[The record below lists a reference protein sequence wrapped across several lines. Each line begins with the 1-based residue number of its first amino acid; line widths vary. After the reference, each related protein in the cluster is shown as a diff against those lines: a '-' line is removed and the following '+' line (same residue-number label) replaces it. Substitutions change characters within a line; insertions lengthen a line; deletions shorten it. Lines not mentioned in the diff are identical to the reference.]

1 MVRVHRHYQKRPSRE
16 KPQANF
22 NPEVSQGLLAILLFI
37 IAGLSV
43 LSFFSIAG
51 VAGIFIDS
59 ILALI
64 FGFIGLHRFYLGQ
77 RGNGILYLL
86 LAFTGISAILGLI
99 DAFTFFSMDN
109 KSFDIK
115 YNRDFLRV
123 LPKKEFDQAGKRD
136 VGNAKHNKKGN
147 LERANGNIHVK
158 SGKSK
163 FLSYD
168 YAGAISDFSK
178 ALEINPREI
187 AAHFNIACAYS
198 LNENIEKALFHLDK
212 AVLYGFDDFEKIKTH
227 DALAF
232 LRVQPEFML
241 FSNNNFRLSGN
252 NIKNEPLLNTENI
265 EKLEQLRLRG
275 LLTDEEFNVQKMK
288 ISRL

>member
-1 MVRVHRHYQKRPSRE
+1 MSQLKKE
-16 KPQANF
+16 KD
-22 NPEVSQGLLAILLFI
+22 
-37 IAGLSV
+37 IAG
-43 LSFFSIAG
+43 
-51 VAGIFIDS
+51 

-77 RGNGILYLL
+77 RGKGILYLL

-109 KSFDIK
+109 KTFDIK

-123 LPKKEFDQAGKRD
+123 LPKKKFKTSGKRNLD
-136 VGNAKHNKKGN
+136 NAKPNKKGKFS
-147 LERANGNIHVK
+147 LDNGNIHVK

-168 YAGAISDFSK
+168 YDGAILDFSK
-178 ALEINPREI
+178 ALDINPREI

-198 LNENIEKALFHLDK
+198 LNENIEKALFHLNK

-241 FSNNNFRLSGN
+241 FLNNNFRLSGQ
-252 NIKNEPLLNTENI
+252 NIKDEPLLNTENI

>member
-1 MVRVHRHYQKRPSRE
+1 MSQLKKE
-16 KPQANF
+16 KD
-22 NPEVSQGLLAILLFI
+22 
-37 IAGLSV
+37 IAG
-43 LSFFSIAG
+43 
-51 VAGIFIDS
+51 
-59 ILALI
+59 ILALL

-77 RGNGILYLL
+77 RGKGILYLL
-86 LAFTGISAILGLI
+86 LAFTGISAVLGLI

-123 LPKKEFDQAGKRD
+123 LPKKEYKNSEKRD
-136 VGNAKHNKKGN
+136 AGSLNHNKKGKFS
-147 LERANGNIHVK
+147 LDNGNVLVK
-158 SGKSK
+158 TGKIK

-168 YAGAISDFSK
+168 YDGAILDFLK
-178 ALEINPREI
+178 ALEINPREV

-198 LNENIEKALFHLDK
+198 LNENIEKAFFHLDK
-212 AVLYGFDDFEKIKTH
+212 AVLYGFDDLEKIKTH

-232 LRVQPEFML
+232 IRVQPEYML
-241 FSNNNFRLSGN
+241 FANHNFRLIGKSA
-252 NIKNEPLLNTENI
+252 KDEPLFKTENI
-265 EKLEQLRLRG
+265 EKLEQLRLKG

>member
-1 MVRVHRHYQKRPSRE
+1 
-16 KPQANF
+16 
-22 NPEVSQGLLAILLFI
+22 
-37 IAGLSV
+37 
-43 LSFFSIAG
+43 
-51 VAGIFIDS
+51 
-59 ILALI
+59 
-64 FGFIGLHRFYLGQ
+64 
-77 RGNGILYLL
+77 
-86 LAFTGISAILGLI
+86 
-99 DAFTFFSMDN
+99 MDN

-136 VGNAKHNKKGN
+136 IGNAKHNKKGN
-147 LERANGNIHVK
+147 FSMDNGNIHVK

-168 YAGAISDFSK
+168 YDGAISDFSK

-232 LRVQPEFML
+232 LRVQPEYML
-241 FSNNNFRLSGN
+241 FLNNNFRLSGN
-252 NIKNEPLLNTENI
+252 NVKIEPLLNTENI

>member
-1 MVRVHRHYQKRPSRE
+1 MNEFTELE
-16 KPQANF
+16 KLQRQTGQIIKGKMIENLRANDSVVSGDLLRSIKVE
-22 NPEVSQGLLAILLFI
+22 NPKGL
-37 IAGLSV
+37 
-43 LSFFSIAG
+43 
-51 VAGIFIDS
+51 
-59 ILALI
+59 
-64 FGFIGLHRFYLGQ
+64 
-77 RGNGILYLL
+77 
-86 LAFTGISAILGLI
+86 
-99 DAFTFFSMDN
+99 
-109 KSFDIK
+109 
-115 YNRDFLRV
+115 
-123 LPKKEFDQAGKRD
+123 
-136 VGNAKHNKKGN
+136 NKKGN

-168 YAGAISDFSK
+168 YDGAISDFSK

>member
-1 MVRVHRHYQKRPSRE
+1 
-16 KPQANF
+16 
-22 NPEVSQGLLAILLFI
+22 
-37 IAGLSV
+37 
-43 LSFFSIAG
+43 
-51 VAGIFIDS
+51 
-59 ILALI
+59 
-64 FGFIGLHRFYLGQ
+64 
-77 RGNGILYLL
+77 LL

-109 KSFDIK
+109 KTFDIK

-123 LPKKEFDQAGKRD
+123 LPKKEFETSGKRNLD
-136 VGNAKHNKKGN
+136 NAKPNKKGN
-147 LERANGNIHVK
+147 FSLDNGNIHVK

-168 YAGAISDFSK
+168 YDGAILDFSK
-178 ALEINPREI
+178 ALDINPREI
-187 AAHFNIACAYS
+187 PAHFNIACAYS

-241 FSNNNFRLSGN
+241 FLNNNFRLSGQ
-252 NIKNEPLLNTENI
+252 NIKDEPLLNSENI

>member
-1 MVRVHRHYQKRPSRE
+1 MSQLKKE
-16 KPQANF
+16 KD
-22 NPEVSQGLLAILLFI
+22 
-37 IAGLSV
+37 IAG
-43 LSFFSIAG
+43 
-51 VAGIFIDS
+51 
-59 ILALI
+59 ILALL

-77 RGNGILYLL
+77 RGKGILYLL

-109 KSFDIK
+109 KTFDIK
-115 YNRDFLRV
+115 FNRDFLRV
-123 LPKKEFDQAGKRD
+123 LPKKEFEQVGKRD
-136 VGNAKHNKKGN
+136 ADSSKHNKKGKFS
-147 LERANGNIHVK
+147 LDNGNVHVK
-158 SGKSK
+158 SGKTK

-168 YAGAISDFSK
+168 YDGAILDFLK

-187 AAHFNIACAYS
+187 AAHFNVACAYS
-198 LNENIEKALFHLDK
+198 LNENTEKALFHLDK

-232 LRVQPEFML
+232 LRVQTDYML
-241 FSNNNFRLSGN
+241 FFNNNFRLLG
-252 NIKNEPLLNTENI
+252 KNVMEEPLLNAENI
-265 EKLEQLRLRG
+265 EKLEQLRLKG

>member
-1 MVRVHRHYQKRPSRE
+1 MSQLKKE
-16 KPQANF
+16 KD
-22 NPEVSQGLLAILLFI
+22 
-37 IAGLSV
+37 IAG
-43 LSFFSIAG
+43 
-51 VAGIFIDS
+51 
-59 ILALI
+59 ILALL

-77 RGNGILYLL
+77 RGKGILYLL

-109 KSFDIK
+109 KRFDIK

-123 LPKKEFDQAGKRD
+123 LPKKEFEQAGKRE
-136 VGNAKHNKKGN
+136 VSNSTYSKKGKSS
-147 LERANGNIHVK
+147 LDNGNVLVK
-158 SGKSK
+158 SGKTK

-168 YAGAISDFSK
+168 YDGAILDFLK
-178 ALEINPREI
+178 ALEMSPREV

-198 LNENIEKALFHLDK
+198 LNENTERALFHLDK

-232 LRVQPEFML
+232 LRVQPEYML
-241 FSNNNFRLSGN
+241 FLNHNFRLSGRD
-252 NIKNEPLLNTENI
+252 IKDEPLLNTENI

>member
-1 MVRVHRHYQKRPSRE
+1 
-16 KPQANF
+16 
-22 NPEVSQGLLAILLFI
+22 
-37 IAGLSV
+37 
-43 LSFFSIAG
+43 
-51 VAGIFIDS
+51 
-59 ILALI
+59 
-64 FGFIGLHRFYLGQ
+64 
-77 RGNGILYLL
+77 
-86 LAFTGISAILGLI
+86 
-99 DAFTFFSMDN
+99 MDN
-109 KSFDIK
+109 KTFDIK

-123 LPKKEFDQAGKRD
+123 LPKKEFEISGKRNLD
-136 VGNAKHNKKGN
+136 NAKPNKKGKFSLDN
-147 LERANGNIHVK
+147 RNIHVK

-168 YAGAISDFSK
+168 YDGAILDFSK
-178 ALEINPREI
+178 ALDINPREI

-241 FSNNNFRLSGN
+241 FLNNNFRLSGQ
-252 NIKNEPLLNTENI
+252 NIKDEPLLNAENI

>member
-1 MVRVHRHYQKRPSRE
+1 
-16 KPQANF
+16 
-22 NPEVSQGLLAILLFI
+22 L
-37 IAGLSV
+37 
-43 LSFFSIAG
+43 
-51 VAGIFIDS
+51 D
-59 ILALI
+59 
-64 FGFIGLHRFYLGQ
+64 
-77 RGNGILYLL
+77 
-86 LAFTGISAILGLI
+86 
-99 DAFTFFSMDN
+99 
-109 KSFDIK
+109 
-115 YNRDFLRV
+115 
-123 LPKKEFDQAGKRD
+123 
-136 VGNAKHNKKGN
+136 
-147 LERANGNIHVK
+147 NGNINVK

-168 YAGAISDFSK
+168 YDGAILDFSK
-178 ALEINPREI
+178 ALDINPREI

-198 LNENIEKALFHLDK
+198 LNENIEKSLFHLDK

-241 FSNNNFRLSGN
+241 FLNNNFRLSGQ
-252 NIKNEPLLNTENI
+252 NIKDEPLLNSENI

>member
-1 MVRVHRHYQKRPSRE
+1 M
-16 KPQANF
+16 
-22 NPEVSQGLLAILLFI
+22 
-37 IAGLSV
+37 
-43 LSFFSIAG
+43 
-51 VAGIFIDS
+51 
-59 ILALI
+59 
-64 FGFIGLHRFYLGQ
+64 
-77 RGNGILYLL
+77 
-86 LAFTGISAILGLI
+86 
-99 DAFTFFSMDN
+99 
-109 KSFDIK
+109 
-115 YNRDFLRV
+115 
-123 LPKKEFDQAGKRD
+123 GKRD
-136 VGNAKHNKKGN
+136 VGSSRNNKKGN
-147 LERANGNIHVK
+147 FSMDNGNIHVK
-158 SGKSK
+158 SGKLK

-168 YAGAISDFSK
+168 YDGAISDFSK